1 MGIIAWIILG
11 LVAGIL
17 AKWIM
22 PGDQPGGMVV
32 TTLLGIAGAVVGGF
46 IGTRLG
52 LGDVSGFDLRSML
65 IAVGGAFL
73 LLLLL
78 YRLFTRRKTAS

>member
-11 LVAGIL
+11 LLAGVL
-17 AKWIM
+17 AKLIM
-22 PGDQPGGMVV
+22 PGDQPGGMVI

-73 LLLLL
+73 LLLL
-78 YRLFTRRKTAS
+78 YRLFRRKTAT